1 MEPEGVVD
9 VLRRLLAALIPGGMV
24 VDLTMA
30 PPDEAVET
38 DGEVLGHLDGSLF
51 FPRALAAGAG
61 LDALAGEGLLALVRE
76 EPVTVIVRYPT
87 GNDVLEDIA
96 GRTYTRMPIQLGERL
111 ATVMTECLLYSN
123 CLVRTF
129 RSPGGSDPRI

>member
-9 VLRRLLAALIPGGMV
+9 VLRRLLAALVSGGSV

-30 PPDEAVET
+30 PPDEVVEV
-38 DGEVLGHLDGSLF
+38 DGEIVGRLDGSLF
-51 FPRALAAGAG
+51 FPRALEAGAG
-61 LDALAGEGLLALVRE
+61 LDTLAGEGLLVLVRE

-87 GNDVLEDIA
+87 GDDLMEDITD
-96 GRTYTRMPIQLGERL
+96 RTYTRMPASLAERL
-111 ATVMTECLLYSN
+111 AKVTTECLLYSN

-129 RSPGGSDPRI
+129 RRI

>member
-9 VLRRLLAALIPGGMV
+9 VLRRLLAALVTGGTV

-30 PPDEAVET
+30 PPDEVVEVE
-38 DGEVLGHLDGSLF
+38 GEFLGHLDGSLF

-61 LDALAGEGLLALVRE
+61 LDELAAEGLLELVCE

-87 GNDVLEDIA
+87 GADVLEDID
-96 GRTYTRMPIQLGERL
+96 GRAYTRMPPELAQQLEGI
-111 ATVMTECLLYSN
+111 S
-123 CLVRTF
+123 
-129 RSPGGSDPRI
+129 

>member
-9 VLRRLLAALIPGGMV
+9 VLRRLLAALVPGGTV

-30 PPDEAVET
+30 PPDEVVEVE
-38 DGEVLGHLDGSLF
+38 GEIVGHLDGSLF

-61 LDALAGEGLLALVRE
+61 LDELAAGGLLELVRE
-76 EPVTVIVRYPT
+76 DPVTVIVRYPT
-87 GNDVLEDIA
+87 GNDLVEDITD
-96 GRTYTRMPIQLGERL
+96 RTHTCISMELAERL
-111 ATVMTECLLYSN
+111 SPVKTECLLYSN

-129 RSPGGSDPRI
+129 EKL